1 MLSTRILAHL
11 NSSHPSPTLRDF
23 IELNLA
29 VLFLS
34 TSGVLGRFIPLSP
47 EMAIWWRALLGA
59 VLLALFCWYKGYSFN
74 ISKGKPARITILSG
88 LLMTAHWV
96 LYFYALKLSSVAV
109 AMLAVF
115 TYPAMTTL
123 LEPMVLKE
131 RFEIRHL
138 LLALLVLIGV
148 YLLAPEPSLSSDITT
163 GLLCGLASAFFYA
176 LRNVLLK
183 TQVNAVS
190 GSVLMFYQMVIVL
203 IVVSPA
209 LAFFPFVPPSEAIPY
224 LLLLGLVT
232 TALGQTMFLM
242 SFRNFSVTT
251 ASLLGCINPIFG
263 IGFAALF
270 FQEFPPLMSLVGGAF
285 ILFAVVIEAL
295 WLRRGAR

>member
-1 MLSTRILAHL
+1 MNPPTPA
-11 NSSHPSPTLRDF
+11 PTLRNF

-47 EMAIWWRALLGA
+47 EMAIWWRALLGG
-59 VLLALFCWYKGYSFN
+59 VLLGLFCWYKGYSFR
-74 ISKGKPARITILSG
+74 IAKGRPLAITLISG
-88 LLMTAHWV
+88 LLMAAHWL

-123 LEPMVLKE
+123 IEPVVLRT
-131 RFEIRHL
+131 RFELRHL
-138 LLALLVLIGV
+138 LLAGLVLIGV
-148 YLLAPEPSLSSDITT
+148 YLLAPELSLSSDITT

-183 TQVNAVS
+183 TQVDSVS
-190 GSVLMFYQMVIVL
+190 GSVLMFFQMAIVL
-203 IVVSPA
+203 VVVSPA
-209 LAFFPFVPPSEAIPY
+209 LAFFPFVPPSEAVPY
-224 LLLLGLVT
+224 LLLLGLIT

-242 SFRNFSVTT
+242 SFRHFSVTT
-251 ASLLGCINPIFG
+251 ASILGCINPVFG
-263 IGFAALF
+263 ISFAAIIF
-270 FQEFPPLMSLVGGAF
+270 NEFPPLMSLLGGAF
-285 ILFAVVIEAL
+285 ILLAVVIEAL
-295 WLRRGAR
+295 WLKRG

>member
-1 MLSTRILAHL
+1 M
-11 NSSHPSPTLRDF
+11 
-23 IELNLA
+23 
-29 VLFLS
+29 LFLS
-34 TSGVLGRFIPLSP
+34 TSGVLGRFIPLPP

-59 VLLALFCWYKGYSFN
+59 VLLALFCWYKGYSFR
-74 ISKGKPARITILSG
+74 IAKGRPMAITIISG
-88 LLMTAHWV
+88 FLMAAHWV

-123 LEPMVLKE
+123 LEPLVLRKT
-131 RFEIRHL
+131 FEIRHL
-138 LLALLVLIGV
+138 LLAGLVLIGV
-148 YLLAPEPSLSSDITT
+148 YLLAPELSLSSDVTT
-163 GLLCGLASAFFYA
+163 GLLCGLASAFMYA

-190 GSVLMFYQMVIVL
+190 GSVLMFYQMIIVL
-203 IVVSPA
+203 LVVSPA
-209 LAFFPFVPPSEAIPY
+209 LPFFTFIPPVEAVPY
-224 LLLLGLVT
+224 LILLGLIT

-270 FQEFPPLMSLVGGAF
+270 FNEYPPLMSLLGGAF
-285 ILFAVVIEAL
+285 ILMAVAVEAL
-295 WLRRGAR
+295 WLRKDHKKMKASD